1 MQRCAHCGFLTYP
14 PVPVCSRCHADPP
27 AFEWADVSG
36 HGRLATWTIVR
47 DAFLPG
53 FADITPYVVGE
64 VELVEQ
70 PGLRVVARVV
80 GIDHDALRPGLALRV
95 DFVDGGDGT
104 RVPVFVE
111 AEP

>member
-1 MQRCAHCGFLTYP
+1 
-14 PVPVCSRCHADPP
+14 
-27 AFEWADVSG
+27 
-36 HGRLATWTIVR
+36 VR

-53 FADITPYVVGE
+53 FAEITPYVVGE

-70 PGLRVVARVV
+70 SGLRVVARVV
-80 GIDHDALRPGLALRV
+80 GIDDDALRPGLSLRV

-111 AEP
+111 AAP